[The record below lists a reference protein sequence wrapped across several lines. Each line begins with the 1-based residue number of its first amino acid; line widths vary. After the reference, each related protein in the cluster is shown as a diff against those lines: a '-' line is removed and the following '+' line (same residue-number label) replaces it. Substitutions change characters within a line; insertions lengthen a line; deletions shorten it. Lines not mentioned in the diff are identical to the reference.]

1 MTTFKSQNYLLRLA
15 TGFGVCMSAFLLT
28 PETVDANVCSL
39 DNPSS
44 ISSSGCYKTPDRY
57 VVKILEMGL
66 CTTNPL
72 SGTDFEGSTCS
83 ATYTNTDGVEI
94 DVAAGAATLSGGTS
108 TRPPSGTYPHAY
120 VKMANT
126 FGLKGSYQ
134 LNSTTYCSKSDATAD
149 STSGCTAENFTE
161 TLQSFSG
168 SCSDPYDSEDAK
180 ASETLSEGTMA
191 ARLTNSS
198 YVTATACDATHLVG
212 ALALTNSV
220 VIEDSTAGLE
230 VKFTVSNSG
239 MTIIPTDNNGNVVGQ
254 FGGGPFQ
261 AVFSL
266 Y

>member
-1 MTTFKSQNYLLRLA
+1 MTTFNSQNYLLRLA

-28 PETVDANVCSL
+28 PEPVDANVCSL

-66 CTTNPL
+66 CTSNPL
-72 SGTDFEGSTCS
+72 SGTDFDGSTCS

-108 TRPPSGTYPHAY
+108 TRPASGTYPHAY
-120 VKMANT
+120 VKMTNT

-161 TLQSFSG
+161 TLQSFGG
-168 SCSDPYDSEDAK
+168 SCSDPYDADDAK

-198 YVTATACDATHLVG
+198 FVTATACDATHLVG

-230 VKFTVSNSG
+230 VKFTVSDSG
-239 MTIIPTDNNGNVVGQ
+239 MTVIPSDNNGDVVGQ

>member
-1 MTTFKSQNYLLRLA
+1 MTTLKSQNYHLRLA
-15 TGFGVCMSAFLLT
+15 TGFGVCMSAFLLA
-28 PETVDANVCSL
+28 PEPVEANVCSL

-44 ISSSGCYKTPDRY
+44 INANGCYKTPDRY

-66 CTTNPL
+66 CTSNPL
-72 SGTDFEGSTCS
+72 SGTNFDGSSCT

-94 DVAAGAATLSGGTS
+94 DVAAGAATLTGGTNTKPAS
-108 TRPPSGTYPHAY
+108 ATYPHAY

-134 LNSTTYCSKSDATAD
+134 LNGTTYCSKSDASAD

-161 TLQSFSG
+161 TLKSFSG
-168 SCSDPYDSEDAK
+168 SCSNPYNADDAK
-180 ASETLSEGTMA
+180 ASETLTEGTMA

-198 YVTATACDATHLVG
+198 YVTATACNATHLVG

-220 VIEDSTAGLE
+220 VIEDSTSGLE

-239 MTIIPTDNNGNVVGQ
+239 MTIIPTNNTGNVVGQ

>member
-1 MTTFKSQNYLLRLA
+1 MTTFKSQNYFLRLA

-28 PETVDANVCSL
+28 PESVDANVCSL

-66 CTTNPL
+66 CTSNPL
-72 SGTDFEGSTCS
+72 SGTDFDGSTCS

-108 TRPPSGTYPHAY
+108 TRPASGTYPHAY
-120 VKMANT
+120 VKMTNT

-161 TLQSFSG
+161 TLQSFGG
-168 SCSDPYDSEDAK
+168 SCSDPYDADDAK
-180 ASETLSEGTMA
+180 ASEALSEGTMA

>member
-1 MTTFKSQNYLLRLA
+1 MTTFKSQTYLLKLA
-15 TGFGVCMSAFLLT
+15 TGSGICMSVFLIT
-28 PETVDANVCSL
+28 PEPVNANICSL
-39 DNPSS
+39 ENPLS
-44 ISSSGCYKTPDRY
+44 INAMGCYKTPDRY

-66 CTTNPL
+66 CTSNPL
-72 SGTDFEGSTCS
+72 SGTNFDGSSCT

-94 DVAAGAATLSGGTS
+94 DVAAGAATLTGGTS
-108 TRPPSGTYPHAY
+108 TRPASATYPHAY

-134 LNSTTYCSKSDATAD
+134 LNGTTYCSKSDATAD
-149 STSGCTAENFTE
+149 STSGCSAENFTE
-161 TLQSFSG
+161 TLKSFSG
-168 SCSDPYDSEDAK
+168 SCSNPYNADDAK
-180 ASETLSEGTMA
+180 ASESLTEGTMA

-239 MTIIPTDNNGNVVGQ
+239 MTIIPTNNSGNVVGQ

>member
-1 MTTFKSQNYLLRLA
+1 MTTFKSQNYFLKLA

-28 PETVDANVCSL
+28 PEPVDANVCSL

-44 ISSSGCYKTPDRY
+44 ISASGCYKTPDRY

-66 CTTNPL
+66 CTSNPL
-72 SGTDFEGSTCS
+72 SGTDFDGSTCS

-108 TRPPSGTYPHAY
+108 TRPASGTYPHAY
-120 VKMANT
+120 VKMTNT

-168 SCSDPYDSEDAK
+168 SCSNPYDADDAK

-239 MTIIPTDNNGNVVGQ
+239 MTIIPGDNNGDVVGQ

>member
-1 MTTFKSQNYLLRLA
+1 MTTFKSQNYFLKLA

-28 PETVDANVCSL
+28 PEPVDANVCSL

-66 CTTNPL
+66 CTSNPL
-72 SGTDFEGSTCS
+72 SGTDFDGSTCS

-108 TRPPSGTYPHAY
+108 TRPASGTYPHAY

-126 FGLKGSYQ
+126 FGLKGSYE
-134 LNSTTYCSKSDATAD
+134 LNSTTYCSQSDATAD

-161 TLQSFSG
+161 TLKSFGG
-168 SCSDPYDSEDAK
+168 SCSNPYDADDAK
-180 ASETLSEGTMA
+180 ASEALSEGTMA

-239 MTIIPTDNNGNVVGQ
+239 MTIIPSDNTGTVVGQ